1 MKKTVAVIF
10 GGSSNER
17 EISVITGMLAVNLL
31 WEKYCVVPVY
41 WGEDGRWYSSTD
53 MRSVTDFKHFS
64 PKKFPA
70 VVLEGKRLLSEK
82 KRKKTVAVLDC
93 ALNCCHGG
101 FGEDGT
107 LAALLA
113 RNGVPF
119 ASPPV
124 AVSAL
129 FMNKAYGKIA
139 ARGLGIPVVEGF
151 SVREGEDASAR
162 AKELGYPVIVK
173 PVHLG
178 SSIGIRVAKNE
189 AELLEA
195 LELSFTL
202 DDCALVE
209 AYLQGKRDINCA
221 AYNRG
226 ADIVLSPCEEVFSD
240 GAILSFADKYEG
252 TGARQSVIPAEL
264 PKELSERIRGYTRL
278 IYESFDV
285 RGVVRADFLVAD
297 GKVYFN
303 ELNTVPGS
311 LASYLFGSSLT
322 EARDFIAGL
331 VEEAK
336 PPLERTVLSSG
347 ILDSGVFAGGKA
359 CKKP

>member
-1 MKKTVAVIF
+1 MKTIAVIF
-10 GGSSNER
+10 GGNSNER

-31 WEKYCVVPVY
+31 WEKYRVIPVY
-41 WGEDGRWYSSTD
+41 WGEDGKWYSSAE
-53 MRSVTDFKHFS
+53 MRTVAEFKA
-64 PKKFPA
+64 PKRFPA
-70 VVLEGKRLLSEK
+70 VALEGRRLLSEK
-82 KRKKTVAVLDC
+82 KRKRVVAELDC

-113 RNGVPF
+113 KNGVPF

-124 AVSAL
+124 AVSAV

-139 ARGLGIPVVEGF
+139 AKGLGIPVVDGF
-151 SVREGEDASAR
+151 TVREGEDVSER

-178 SSIGIRVAKNE
+178 SSIGIRVAHSE
-189 AELLEA
+189 AELNEA
-195 LELSFTL
+195 LELSFEL

-209 AYLQGKRDINCA
+209 RYLAGKRDINCA
-221 AYNRG
+221 AYKRG
-226 ADIVLSPCEEVFSD
+226 NETALSPCEEVFSGGD
-240 GAILSFADKYEG
+240 ILSFSDKYEG
-252 TGARQSVIPAEL
+252 TGERKSVFPADL
-264 PKELSERIRGYTRL
+264 PKELADEIRDCTRL

-297 GKVYFN
+297 GKAYFN

-311 LASYLFGSSLT
+311 LASYLFGGSLT
-322 EARDFIAGL
+322 EARDFLCEL

-336 PPLERTVLSSG
+336 PPLKRTVVKSG
-347 ILDSGVFAGGKA
+347 ILESDVFAGSKA
-359 CKKP
+359 CKNR

>member
-1 MKKTVAVIF
+1 MKTVAVIF

-17 EISVITGMLAVNLL
+17 EISVITGMLAINLL
-31 WEKYCVVPVY
+31 WEKYRVIPVY
-41 WGEDGRWYSSTD
+41 WGEDGKWYSSPD
-53 MRSVTDFKHFS
+53 MRTVADFKDFS
-64 PKKFPA
+64 PKRFPA
-70 VVLEGKRLLSEK
+70 VVLEGRRLLLEK
-82 KRKKTVAVLDC
+82 KRKKVVAELDC

-113 RNGVPF
+113 QNGVPF

-139 ARGLGIPVVEGF
+139 ARGLGIPVVDGF
-151 SVREGEDASAR
+151 TVREGEDACER
-162 AKELGYPVIVK
+162 AKELSYPVIVK

-178 SSIGIRVAKNE
+178 SSIGIRVAENE
-189 AELLEA
+189 ADLLEA
-195 LELSFTL
+195 LGLSFVL

-209 AYLQGKRDINCA
+209 AYLHGKRDINCA
-221 AYNRG
+221 AYKRG
-226 ADIVLSPCEEVFSD
+226 NETVLSLCEEVFS
-240 GAILSFADKYEG
+240 GGEILSFSDKYEG

-264 PKELSERIRGYTRL
+264 PEELTEEIRKYTKL
-278 IYESFDV
+278 IYESFDT

-297 GKVYFN
+297 GKAYFN

-311 LASYLFGSSLT
+311 LASYLFGGSLT
-322 EARDFIAGL
+322 EARDFIVGL
-331 VEEAK
+331 VEEAR
-336 PPLERTVLSSG
+336 PPLERTVLKSG
-347 ILDSGVFAGGKA
+347 ILDSGVFAGAKA
-359 CKKP
+359 CKTR

>member
-1 MKKTVAVIF
+1 MKTVAVIF
-10 GGSSNER
+10 GGNSNER

-31 WEKYCVVPVY
+31 WEKYRVIPVY
-41 WGEDGRWYSSTD
+41 WGEDGKWYSSAD
-53 MRSVTDFKHFS
+53 MRTVTEFKN
-64 PKKFPA
+64 PKRFPA
-70 VVLEGKRLLSEK
+70 VVLEGRRLLSEK
-82 KRKKTVAVLDC
+82 KRKRVVAKLDC

-113 RNGVPF
+113 KNGVPF

-139 ARGLGIPVVEGF
+139 ARGLGIPVAEGF
-151 SVREGEDASAR
+151 TVCEGEDASER
-162 AKELGYPVIVK
+162 AQELGYPVIVK

-178 SSIGIRVAKNE
+178 SSIGIRVARSE
-189 AELLEA
+189 AELQEA
-195 LELSFTL
+195 LALSFEL

-209 AYLQGKRDINCA
+209 RYFSGKRDVNCA
-221 AYNRG
+221 AYKRG
-226 ADIVLSPCEEVFSD
+226 NEIVLSLCEEVFSGGD
-240 GAILSFADKYEG
+240 ILSFSDKYEG
-252 TGARQSVIPAEL
+252 TGERKSVVPADL
-264 PKELSERIRGYTRL
+264 PKELTEQIRSNTRL

-297 GKVYFN
+297 GKAYFN

-311 LASYLFGSSLT
+311 LASYLFGGSLL
-322 EARDFIAGL
+322 EARDFICEL

-336 PPLERTVLSSG
+336 PPLARTVIKSG
-347 ILDSGVFAGGKA
+347 ILDSSVFAGSKA
-359 CKKP
+359 CKNR